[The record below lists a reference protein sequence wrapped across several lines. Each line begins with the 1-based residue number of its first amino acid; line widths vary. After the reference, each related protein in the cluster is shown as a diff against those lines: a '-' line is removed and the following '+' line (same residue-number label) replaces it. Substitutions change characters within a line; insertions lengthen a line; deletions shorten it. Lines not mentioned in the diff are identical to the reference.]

1 MTFGAPE
8 WLWGLLLI
16 PLLVALFVSAE
27 RRGFRRLQEFVSAR
41 LLPQLAGTVNRPRRM
56 IRFALQLLG
65 LSLAIISLAQPRWGY
80 TFEDVK
86 RKGLDLLIAVD
97 TSRSMLS
104 NDVQPNRLERVKL
117 AVQDLI
123 NGLQGD
129 RVGLIA
135 FAGRAFLQAPLTID
149 YDAVVEAINDL
160 DTKSIPEGGTN
171 ISSAIALAMQSFG
184 KSATGNRGLIIFT
197 DGEELSGDA
206 AKLAKEAADAGV
218 RIFTVGV
225 GTPQG
230 SLIPITGDDGET
242 SFVKDSAGQV
252 VKSKLDDKRLREIAQ
267 ATGGFYIHL
276 ESGLRTMQQVQS
288 DGLAKMQAAEMD
300 VRLSRRPIERYE
312 WPLSA
317 ALIALAL
324 SILIPERKSATG
336 RNRRGE
342 RVRERRYV
350 PAPVKTAAATAALL
364 MSLSAFAFAA
374 APGVDAYRQGKF
386 EDAYSQF
393 QQTLK
398 SHPESRAED
407 KLQFDS
413 GAAAYKLKDYSR
425 ALESFSQALLTRDTG
440 LQSKG
445 HYNLGN
451 TLYQR
456 GETEKSDD
464 KKLKDWTN
472 ALDHYQQ
479 TLRLDSQDKDAKD
492 NYEYVKKKLE
502 ELKNKKAQQQP
513 SPSPSPPQK
522 NKQNQQQN
530 KQDRQQ
536 QQNQDHQQQ
545 QQKQSQQNQ
554 QQQKDQQQQQN
565 QQQDQQNQQQQQNQ
579 GQQEKKD
586 QQQQSQDQQSQN
598 ESANDKEQKQND
610 QAQAKNEQQKKHQQ
624 PGESPS
630 PSPSP
635 DAKKQQANQPSPSP
649 GERQAEESPSPSEGE
664 NEMPSPSPGE
674 GEGEGAEPSATPAE
688 SPQKKFDG
696 EVKGAGEDKSQKP
709 PDKNAQ
715 IAEPEPEKE
724 GQMSERQALALL
736 ESMKDEEARV
746 RLDER
751 KVKRHVYN
759 DW

>member
-1 MTFGAPE
+1 MSFGAPQ

-16 PLLVALFVSAE
+16 PILIALFIRAE
-27 RRGFRRLQEFVSAR
+27 HRGLGRLQEFVSAR
-41 LLPQLAGTVNRPRRM
+41 LLPQLAGTVNRPRRVL
-56 IRFALQLLG
+56 RFALLLLG
-65 LSLAIISLAQPRWGY
+65 LSLALFSLAQPRWGY

-117 AVQDLI
+117 AAQDLI
-123 NGLQGD
+123 HELQGD

-149 YDAVVEAINDL
+149 YEAVMESVNDL
-160 DTKSIPEGGTN
+160 DTTTIPEGGTN

-184 KSATGNRGLIIFT
+184 KSAVGNRALIIFT

-206 AKLAKEAADAGV
+206 VNVAKAATDAGV

-230 SLIPITGDDGET
+230 SLIPITSENGET
-242 SFVKDSAGQV
+242 AFVKDSAGQV

-267 ATGGFYIHL
+267 ATGGFYVHL
-276 ESGLRTMQQVQS
+276 ENGPRTMQQIYNE
-288 DGLAKMQAAEMD
+288 GLAKMQAAEID

-312 WPLSA
+312 WPLGA
-317 ALIALAL
+317 ALAALAL
-324 SILIPERKSATG
+324 SILIGERK
-336 RNRRGE
+336 
-342 RVRERRYV
+342 RVRERIHV
-350 PAPVKTAAATAALL
+350 PAPAKVTAATAALVIFL
-364 MSLSAFAFAA
+364 CQLAFGAA
-374 APGVDAYRQGKF
+374 AGLDAYSNGKF

-413 GAAAYKLKDYSR
+413 GAAAYKLKDYSK
-425 ALESFSQALLTRDTG
+425 ALESFSQALLSPDTG

-451 TLYQR
+451 TLYER
-456 GETEKSDD
+456 GEAEKSDD
-464 KKLKDWTN
+464 NKLSNWTN
-472 ALDHYQQ
+472 ALDHYEQ
-479 TLRLDSQDKDAKD
+479 TLKLEPQNKEAKE
-492 NYEYVKKKLE
+492 NYDYVKKKIE
-502 ELKNKKAQQQP
+502 ELKNKKQAEQQP

-522 NKQNQQQN
+522 NKQDKQNQQ
-530 KQDRQQ
+530 QQ
-536 QQNQDHQQQ
+536 QQNQQ
-545 QQKQSQQNQ
+545 QQKQNQQQGQGQ
-554 QQQKDQQQQQN
+554 QQQKDQQQQQS
-565 QQQDQQNQQQQQNQ
+565 
-579 GQQEKKD
+579 KD
-586 QQQQSQDQQSQN
+586 RQSQN
-598 ESANDKEQKQND
+598 QSGNGKDQKEEKND
-610 QAQAKNEQQKKHQQ
+610 QSQAKNEPQKSPQQQ

-630 PSPSP
+630 PSPG
-635 DAKKQQANQPSPSP
+635 AEKQQGNQPSPSP
-649 GERQAEESPSPSEGE
+649 GEQKGEQSPSPGEGE
-664 NEMPSPSPGE
+664 NETPSPSPGE
-674 GEGEGAEPSATPAE
+674 GEGENVTPSATPEE
-688 SPQKKFDG
+688 SPQKTFAG
-696 EVKGAGEDKSQKP
+696 EVKGAAEDKSQKP
-709 PDKNAQ
+709 PDKSVQAAD
-715 IAEPEPEKE
+715 AEAEKE
-724 GQMSERQALALL
+724 GQMSERQAMALL

-751 KVKRHVYN
+751 KATHHVYN

>member
-1 MTFGAPE
+1 MSFGAPE

-16 PLLVALFVSAE
+16 PLLVALFVRAE
-27 RRGFRRLQEFVSAR
+27 RRGLRRLQEFVSAR
-41 LLPQLAGTVNRPRRM
+41 LLSQLAGTVNRPRR
-56 IRFALQLLG
+56 IIKFALQLLG
-65 LSLAIISLAQPRWGY
+65 LFLAIVSLAQPRWGY

-123 NGLQGD
+123 NELQGD

-160 DTKSIPEGGTN
+160 DTKTIPEGGTN
-171 ISSAIALAMQSFG
+171 ISSAIALATQSFG
-184 KSATGNRGLIIFT
+184 KSATGNRALIVFT

-206 AKLAKEAADAGV
+206 VKTAKEAADAGV

-230 SLIPITGDDGET
+230 SLIPVTGDDGQMA
-242 SFVKDSAGQV
+242 FVKDSAGQV

-267 ATGGFYIHL
+267 ATGGFYVHL
-276 ESGLRTMQQVQS
+276 ESGLRTMQQLQS
-288 DGLAKMQAAEMD
+288 EGLAKMKAAEMD
-300 VRLSRRPIERYE
+300 VRLSRQPIERYE

-317 ALIALAL
+317 GLIALAL
-324 SILIPERKSATG
+324 SILIPERKRA
-336 RNRRGE
+336 
-342 RVRERRYV
+342 RERRSV
-350 PAPVKTAAATAALL
+350 PAPARTAAHGVGGGPDRTVGATVVLL
-364 MSLSAFAFAA
+364 ILLSSFAFAA
-374 APGVDAYRQGKF
+374 APGIDAYHEGKF

-398 SHPESRAED
+398 SHPQSPADD

-413 GAAAYKLKDYSR
+413 GAAAYKLKDYNK

-451 TLYQR
+451 TLYQH

-464 KKLKDWTN
+464 KKLSDWTN
-472 ALDHYQQ
+472 ALDHYEQ
-479 TLRLDSQDKDAKD
+479 TLKLDPQNKDAKD
-492 NYEYVKKKLE
+492 NYDYVKRKIE
-502 ELKNKKAQQQP
+502 ELKNKKSQQQS

-522 NKQNQQQN
+522 NKQNQQD
-530 KQDRQQ
+530 KQDQ
-536 QQNQDHQQQ
+536 QQNQQNQQKQQDQQQ
-545 QQKQSQQNQ
+545 QQQQQQQDQQQQQQQDQQQQEQGQ
-554 QQQKDQQQQQN
+554 QQQKDQK
-565 QQQDQQNQQQQQNQ
+565 
-579 GQQEKKD
+579 E
-586 QQQQSQDQQSQN
+586 SQDQQSQATSGSQKDQQEKN
-598 ESANDKEQKQND
+598 EQSQE
-610 QAQAKNEQQKKHQQ
+610 KNEQQKKQQQQ
-624 PGESPS
+624 PSESPS
-630 PSPSP
+630 PSPG
-635 DAKKQQANQPSPSP
+635 AEKQQANRPSPSP
-649 GERQAEESPSPSEGE
+649 GQRQAEESPSPGEGE
-664 NEMPSPSPGE
+664 NEAPSPSPGE
-674 GEGEGAEPSATPAE
+674 GEDENATPSASPSE
-688 SPQKKFDG
+688 SPQKKFAGD
-696 EVKGAGEDKSQKP
+696 VKGTGGEDKSQKP
-709 PDKNAQ
+709 LDKNAQ
-715 IAEPEPEKE
+715 VAEAESEKE

-746 RLDER
+746 QLDER
-751 KVKRHVYN
+751 RVKRHVYN